1 MHEVMKS
8 KVYRK
13 LDLLMKPRQD
23 NFILDKCTHSCS
35 NFIAENV
42 IKAANSGT
50 IISNI
55 VPSDSNE

>member
-1 MHEVMKS
+1 
-8 KVYRK
+8 
-13 LDLLMKPRQD
+13 MKPRQD